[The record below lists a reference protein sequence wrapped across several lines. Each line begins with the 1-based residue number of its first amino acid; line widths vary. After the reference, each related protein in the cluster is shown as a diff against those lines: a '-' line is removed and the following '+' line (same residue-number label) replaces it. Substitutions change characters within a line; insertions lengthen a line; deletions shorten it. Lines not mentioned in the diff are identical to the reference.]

1 MSDMAIT
8 RRIRFLWLLLLIVS
22 SASLCADGPMI
33 VIIISSEAQAYK
45 QVAKN
50 FETELQKKHPE
61 VQFVEIFSSNVG
73 EELALLKDR
82 QPRLVFALGSDAVR
96 KGRKQ
101 LTDQPML
108 ATMILG
114 DNSLQGSPNA
124 TAITLD
130 MPITKQLRVYKKI
143 LPAAKR
149 IGVLYNPKN
158 NQKWINKAKK
168 IATKFGL
175 EIVAVKVESPRE
187 ISSALKSLNH
197 RVDSILAIPDKMV
210 YSSNTAKAVLL
221 FSFRHRI
228 PFVGLSSAW
237 VKAGALYALDWDYSD
252 LGRQSANTALKI
264 LDGIKPEKIKLA
276 VPAKSVYQLNLKTA
290 KRMKLKINQ
299 KIISAAEKVYE

>member
-1 MSDMAIT
+1 MAIT